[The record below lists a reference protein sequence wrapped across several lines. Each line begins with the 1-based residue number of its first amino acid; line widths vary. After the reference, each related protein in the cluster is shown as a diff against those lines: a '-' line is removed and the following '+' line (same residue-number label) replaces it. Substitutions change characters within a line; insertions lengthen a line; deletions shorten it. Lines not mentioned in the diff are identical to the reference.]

1 MKKIALIIVAAL
13 AIVGVHSAS
22 AQSRTSYFMEGSY
35 FRNDLNPA
43 LVPTRGYVAL
53 PVMSGFGLNATNNF
67 ISIDN
72 FVYQREGELVTA
84 LHSAVTAD
92 EFLSK
97 LPQQGKLTTDVK
109 TNLFSVGFYIKKSFW
124 NFGIN
129 ANVSADAA
137 ISMDVFKALKT
148 LGNGVYDL
156 GNTAIEANA
165 YMDAFVGTSFRVHR
179 NINVGIKAKF
189 LVGVATLDGQFSQLQ
204 ANVTPDAVDAT
215 MQGTWRANGIFI
227 DNSQVK
233 GGNELP
239 IDEVMRTDI
248 SYMLNNLNNFGFAV
262 DLGAEVRLL
271 DDHLKISAAVTDLG
285 FIKWGGKTQIS
296 GKLDGSFNF
305 AGMNLETSEMDTSG
319 DFNLMVDEGATSNGY
334 TTMLNFALN
343 VGAEYNIL
351 KNHIAFGLLS
361 HTKFCGSMTYSELT
375 ASVNFRPLNW
385 ITATFSHTFLNNNR
399 LGVLGFALNIHPRVF
414 NIYAGLDFIDTN
426 WVKGPTIRGVQPSLP
441 RYQKSLNAYVGFGF
455 NFGRP
460 KFLRAEKAKKRE
472 RIED

>member
-1 MKKIALIIVAAL
+1 MKKIVVIIVAAFTL
-13 AIVGVHSAS
+13 LGLHSAS

-67 ISIDN
+67 ISVDN
-72 FVYQREGELVTA
+72 FVYQRDGELVTA
-84 LHSAVTAD
+84 LHSSVTAD
-92 EFLSK
+92 EFLKK
-97 LPQQGKLTTDVK
+97 LPAQGKLTTDLK
-109 TNLFSVGFYIKKSFW
+109 TNLFSVGFYVKKSFW

-137 ISMDVFKALKT
+137 MSMDVFKALKT

-179 NINVGIKAKF
+179 NVNVGIKAKL
-189 LVGVATLDGQFSQLQ
+189 LVGVATLDGQFSKLN

-233 GGNELP
+233 AGNELP
-239 IDEVMRTDI
+239 IDEVMRTDL

-271 DDHLKISAAVTDLG
+271 GDHLKISAAVTDLG

-296 GKLDGSFNF
+296 GRLDGEFNF
-305 AGMNLETSEMDTSG
+305 AGMNLETSEMNTSG
-319 DFNLMVDEGATSNGY
+319 DFNLMVDEGATSKGY
-334 TTMLNFALN
+334 ATMLNFALN

-351 KNHIAFGLLS
+351 KNRIAFGLLS

-399 LGVLGFALNIHPRVF
+399 LGVLGFALNIHPRAL
-414 NIYAGLDFIDTN
+414 NIYAGLDFIDTS
-426 WVKGPTIRGVQPSLP
+426 WVKGPTIKGVQPPLP
-441 RYQKSLNAYVGFGF
+441 RYQKSLNAYVGLGF

-460 KFLRAEKAKKRE
+460 KFMRAEKAKKRE

>member
-1 MKKIALIIVAAL
+1 MKKIVVIIVAAFTL
-13 AIVGVHSAS
+13 LGLHSAS

-53 PVMSGFGLNATNNF
+53 PAMSGFGLNATNNF
-67 ISIDN
+67 ISVDN
-72 FVYQREGELVTA
+72 FVYQRDGELVTA
-84 LHSAVTAD
+84 LHSSVTAD
-92 EFLSK
+92 EFLKK
-97 LPQQGKLTTDVK
+97 LPAQGKLTTDLK
-109 TNLFSVGFYIKKSFW
+109 TNLFSVGFYVKKSFW

-137 ISMDVFKALKT
+137 MSMDVFKALKT

-179 NINVGIKAKF
+179 NVNVGVKAKF
-189 LVGVATLDGQFSQLQ
+189 LVGVATLDGQFSKLN

-233 GGNELP
+233 AGNELP
-239 IDEVMRTDI
+239 INEVMRTDL

-271 DDHLKISAAVTDLG
+271 GDHLKISAAVTDLG

-296 GKLDGSFNF
+296 GRLDGEFNF
-305 AGMNLETSEMDTSG
+305 AGMNLETSEMNTSG
-319 DFNLMVDEGATSNGY
+319 DFNLMVDEGATSKGY

-351 KNHIAFGLLS
+351 KNRIAFGLLS

-399 LGVLGFALNIHPRVF
+399 LGVLGFALNIHPRAL
-414 NIYAGLDFIDTN
+414 NIYAGLDFIDTS
-426 WVKGPTIRGVQPSLP
+426 WVKGPTIKGVQPPLP
-441 RYQKSLNAYVGFGF
+441 RYQKSLNAYVGLGF

-460 KFLRAEKAKKRE
+460 KFIRAEKAKKRE